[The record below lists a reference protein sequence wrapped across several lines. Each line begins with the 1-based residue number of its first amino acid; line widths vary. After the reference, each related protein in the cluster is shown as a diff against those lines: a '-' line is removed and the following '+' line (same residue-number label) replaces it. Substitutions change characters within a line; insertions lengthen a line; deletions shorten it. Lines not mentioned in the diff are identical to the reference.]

1 MRLYNGI
8 LIYIYK
14 GLSNFQLLTQS
25 DLKTISLQNVQ
36 APRGCEYYKR
46 WWTEV
51 TMYSDGWYTAIK
63 T

>member
-25 DLKTISLQNVQ
+25 DLKTISLQNV
-36 APRGCEYYKR
+36 
-46 WWTEV
+46 
-51 TMYSDGWYTAIK
+51 
-63 T
+63 